1 MQNNTR
7 THYPGCVSSF
17 RSLLPSP
24 SLFPLSTYSCSSF
37 PSLFSLS
44 GALASLS
51 LLWVQFSSFHPWA
64 SVPQQPLSPSL
75 WSALAPPPTP
85 PPPSLHHP
93 ALPLQ
98 GISIST
104 HHFNVNLSLRQ
115 VKSCLKS
122 LKKEFPDGSEPF
134 TWFSFFFWN
143 CFHLIFKQT
152 VFESTTE
159 TNLYS
164 PSTLWSLL
172 LLMTCWI
179 VLLFCRRNI

>member
-24 SLFPLSTYSCSSF
+24 SLFS
-37 PSLFSLS
+37 PSLPIPIPPSPLCFSLS

-51 LLWVQFSSFHPWA
+51 LLWVQHPSHPSNPWA

-85 PPPSLHHP
+85 SHP

-98 GISIST
+98 RTSSST
-104 HHFNVNLSLRQ
+104 RHFNVHLSLRTSEILFEIIEKWISWWKWTLHILFSSEIVFLSDCQ
-115 VKSCLKS
+115 TEQWQCLKA
-122 LKKEFPDGSEPF
+122 
-134 TWFSFFFWN
+134 
-143 CFHLIFKQT
+143 
-152 VFESTTE
+152 
-159 TNLYS
+159 
-164 PSTLWSLL
+164 
-172 LLMTCWI
+172 
-179 VLLFCRRNI
+179 